1 MPNRKTH
8 VGVGAGS
15 GGIAA
20 LAKSQGQ
27 RPEDR
32 ILEIIGG
39 ALAGAGGAR
48 LPDIVDP
55 PTWPGHRS
63 LGHGV
68 VPSGIGLAAALAKI
82 DEWQGTLRD
91 LAEQQAVQRGSTE
104 TTTAQIWHG
113 ILELL
118 LRLLA
123 GAVVGLPAG
132 YASHLL
138 LDATTTKSLPLV
150 A

>member
-27 RPEDR
+27 GPEDR

-48 LPDIVDP
+48 LPDVFDP

-68 VPSGIGLAAALAKI
+68 VPSGIGLTVVLAKM
-82 DEWQGTLRD
+82 DEWQRALRERAEEQVELRD
-91 LAEQQAVQRGSTE
+91 SADTTLAN
-104 TTTAQIWHG
+104 IWHG
-113 ILELL
+113 ILELVF
-118 LRLLA
+118 RLLA
-123 GAVVGLPAG
+123 GAVVGFPTG

-138 LDATTTKSLPLV
+138 LDATTPKCLPLI